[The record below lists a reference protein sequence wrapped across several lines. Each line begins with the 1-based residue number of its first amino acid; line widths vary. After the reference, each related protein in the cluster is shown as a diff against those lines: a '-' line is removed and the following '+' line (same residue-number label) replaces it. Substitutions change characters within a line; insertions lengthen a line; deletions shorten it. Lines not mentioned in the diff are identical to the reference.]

1 MKILATLAAATL
13 LCVSAALPQTP
24 VPVQHKVVLQ
34 MNVDGET
41 SWNQVLGNAR
51 NIQTAFGEK
60 NVRIEIVTYGKGI
73 LLMLKTNTAFEAQL
87 KKAVESG
94 IVIAVCQ
101 NSMRGRKV
109 KSEDLFP
116 FATEVDSGAAELV
129 RKQEAG
135 FAYLRAGE

>member
-1 MKILATLAAATL
+1 MKTLATIAAATL
-13 LCVSAALPQTP
+13 LFAMTSLAQAPP
-24 VPVQHKVVLQ
+24 AKEHKVVLQ
-34 MNVDGET
+34 MNVDGEV

-73 LLMLKTNTAFEAQL
+73 MLMLKTNTAFEAQL
-87 KKAVESG
+87 KKAIDTG